1 MSIGAGHSLRGHRA
15 TLATRLVLPPL
26 AGLNCPEPDAQVTL
40 LQAYELF
47 KNAPKAKRLAGTYSP
62 SLLRAAPT
70 IALGVL
76 PGHPQAMRRDRL
88 IVARAVAYAVGRA
101 CG

>member
-47 KNAPKAKRLAGTYSP
+47 KNAPKAKRLAGTYREP
-62 SLLRAAPT
+62 SLHVVRCAHHCAGCAAGSS
-70 IALGVL
+70 AG
-76 PGHPQAMRRDRL
+76 
-88 IVARAVAYAVGRA
+88 YAPR
-101 CG
+101 